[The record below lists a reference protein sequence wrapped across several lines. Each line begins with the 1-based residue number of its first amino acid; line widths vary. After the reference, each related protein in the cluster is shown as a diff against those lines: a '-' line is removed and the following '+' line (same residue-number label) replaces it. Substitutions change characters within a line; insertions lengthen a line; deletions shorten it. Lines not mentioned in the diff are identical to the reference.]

1 MRKIM
6 FYTMILSFVISF
18 QASAQEK
25 IDWQTV
31 QKIRTEGL
39 ENSQVMDILFML
51 TDASGQRL
59 TGSPALMEASKWSR
73 DKLSEW
79 GLENAQIEAWGTF
92 GRGWSFD
99 KVSVAMVEPV
109 YMPVIAYPKAWTPG
123 TEGELTGTPVL
134 LKIENEEDI
143 QKYQGKLEGAIVLVQ
158 GSEAYK
164 FSFEPDATRLTE
176 DELAGLAR
184 LDLEKEKSDSNREER
199 IKMWRARFALQRK
212 VNEFLQNEGIKATIE
227 PSHWA
232 NGIVRLGGASRTAY
246 KPGQAPAFAQLV
258 VAMEHYNRITRLV
271 DKGHAV
277 KLAIE
282 VKTTFYDEDSLAYN
296 VIAEIPGVDRKL
308 KSEIV
313 MLGGH
318 LDSWHAGTGATDNAS
333 GSAVMM
339 EAVRILKTIGVKP
352 RRTIRIALW
361 SGEEQG
367 LLGSRGYVKKH
378 LADPKTMELTAE
390 HEKFSAYFNLDNG
403 SGRIR
408 GIYLQGNQAV
418 KPIFT
423 AYLEPFHDLDAKTV
437 TIDNT
442 SGTDH
447 LAFDAVGLPGFQFIQ
462 DKLEYFTRTHHANM
476 DTYDHV
482 SANDLKQAA
491 TIIASFVYHTA
502 MRDEKLPRKPLP
514 EPKKDPEMTSR

>member
-1 MRKIM
+1 
-6 FYTMILSFVISF
+6 
-18 QASAQEK
+18 
-25 IDWQTV
+25 
-31 QKIRTEGL
+31 
-39 ENSQVMDILFML
+39 
-51 TDASGQRL
+51 
-59 TGSPALMEASKWSR
+59 
-73 DKLSEW
+73 
-79 GLENAQIEAWGTF
+79 
-92 GRGWSFD
+92 
-99 KVSVAMVEPV
+99 
-109 YMPVIAYPKAWTPG
+109 
-123 TEGELTGTPVL
+123 
-134 LKIENEEDI
+134 
-143 QKYQGKLEGAIVLVQ
+143 
-158 GSEAYK
+158 
-164 FSFEPDATRLTE
+164 
-176 DELAGLAR
+176 
-184 LDLEKEKSDSNREER
+184 
-199 IKMWRARFALQRK
+199 
-212 VNEFLQNEGIKATIE
+212 
-227 PSHWA
+227 
-232 NGIVRLGGASRTAY
+232 
-246 KPGQAPAFAQLV
+246 
-258 VAMEHYNRITRLV
+258 
-271 DKGHAV
+271 
-277 KLAIE
+277 
-282 VKTTFYDEDSLAYN
+282 
-296 VIAEIPGVDRKL
+296 
-308 KSEIV
+308 
-313 MLGGH
+313 
-318 LDSWHAGTGATDNAS
+318 
-333 GSAVMM
+333 MM